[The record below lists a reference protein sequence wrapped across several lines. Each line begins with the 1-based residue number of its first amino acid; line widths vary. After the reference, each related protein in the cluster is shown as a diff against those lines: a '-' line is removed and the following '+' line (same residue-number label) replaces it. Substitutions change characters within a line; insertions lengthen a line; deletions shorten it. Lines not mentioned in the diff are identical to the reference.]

1 MKNTFFVICLFL
13 FLSNCGGFEFVYKSN
28 DESFSIKNL
37 TKIYVNGDNASQV
50 YILMRD
56 LVGDNKNNSPKYSL
70 SANVIKEENAEVITK
85 DATASKFNIKYSI
98 SYELYNL
105 NKSCNILNKQINTVS
120 TYNTKSAGYS
130 FGTDLSEKES
140 NANNII
146 KNINEFITSLNELI
160 SLDNCNN

>member
-1 MKNTFFVICLFL
+1 MKNTLLVICFFL
-13 FLSNCGGFEFVYKSN
+13 FLSNCGGFEFVYKTN
-28 DESFSIKNL
+28 DDSFSIKTF

-56 LVGDNKNNSPKYSL
+56 LVGDNKDDSPKYSL
-70 SANVIKEENAEVITK
+70 STNVIKEENAEVITK

-98 SYELYNL
+98 NYEIYNL
-105 NKSCNILNKQINTVS
+105 NKNCNIFNKQISTVS

-140 NANNII
+140 NNNNII
-146 KNINEFITSLNELI
+146 KNINEFIASLNELV